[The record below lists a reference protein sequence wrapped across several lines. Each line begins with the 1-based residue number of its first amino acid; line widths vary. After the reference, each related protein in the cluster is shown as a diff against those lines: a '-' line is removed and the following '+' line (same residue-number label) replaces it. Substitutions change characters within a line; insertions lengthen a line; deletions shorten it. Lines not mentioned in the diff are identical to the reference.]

1 MFFSISLMAIYVVQ
15 IGTNKIQMKTNE
27 INKTKR
33 YPTSKNVS
41 PELIQKQVV

>member
-1 MFFSISLMAIYVVQ
+1 MAIYVVQ

-33 YPTSKNVS
+33 YPTRISSCV
-41 PELIQKQVV
+41 LIQKKYKLNTNEIQI

>member
-1 MFFSISLMAIYVVQ
+1 MAIYVVQ

-33 YPTSKNVS
+33 YPTRSFNTK
-41 PELIQKQVV
+41 EIQIKYK